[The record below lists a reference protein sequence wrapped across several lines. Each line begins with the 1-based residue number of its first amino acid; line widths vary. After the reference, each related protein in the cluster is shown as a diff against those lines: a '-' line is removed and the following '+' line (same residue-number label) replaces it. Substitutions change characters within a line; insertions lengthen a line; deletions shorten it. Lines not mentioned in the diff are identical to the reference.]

1 MAAGGPVSGEDV
13 LSIGLRLP
21 PKPGR
26 WLVPALAAVC
36 ALLAAASLVSGPVSL
51 SAAAFADVLLG
62 RGDDIA
68 RTIVLEIRLPRTVL
82 ALSIGATFG
91 LLGAALQGML
101 RNPLSDPS
109 LFGAPPAAAVGA
121 VTVLSLGAADALSF
135 WMPAAAIAGA
145 FVSVFLL
152 LAVAG
157 PRAGM
162 TTLILA
168 GLAVSSLASALTSLA
183 LNLAPNPYAALEIAF
198 WLLGSLED
206 RSAQHVVLALPF
218 MLVAWAMVARD
229 GPAFRALAL
238 GEEAAASLGV
248 RLQALRLRVVLATA
262 FGVGAAV
269 AVAGAI
275 GFVGLVAP
283 HLVRP
288 MVGHDPA
295 RVLLPSALT
304 GAALLTASDI
314 LVRFIPSTG
323 EIKLGVVT
331 ALIGVPF
338 FLVLIARHRRLVEG
352 GF

>member
-1 MAAGGPVSGEDV
+1 MAPTGGQGREGA
-13 LSIGLRLP
+13 LALAP
-21 PKPGR
+21 PLARKPGGA
-26 WLVPALAAVC
+26 LVAVLAVLC
-36 ALLAAASLVSGPVSL
+36 LLLGAASLVSGPVGL
-51 SAAAFADVLLG
+51 SAATLAEVFLG
-62 RGDDIA
+62 RGEDVA
-68 RTIVLEIRLPRTVL
+68 RTIVFEIRLPRTIL
-82 ALSIGATFG
+82 ALSIGATLG
-91 LLGAALQGML
+91 LMGAALQGLL
-101 RNPLSDPS
+101 RNPLASPS
-109 LFGAPPAAAVGA
+109 LFGAPTAAAFGA
-121 VTVLSLGAADALSF
+121 VTVLSLGLSDALSF
-135 WMPAAAIAGA
+135 WLPAAAIVSA

-168 GLAVSSLASALTSLA
+168 GLAVSSLAGALTSLA

-206 RSAQHVVLALPF
+206 RSIQHVALALPF
-218 MLVAWAMVARD
+218 MVVSWAMVARD

-238 GEEAAASLGV
+238 GEEAASSLGV
-248 RLQALRLRVVLATA
+248 RLPVLRLRVVVATA

-288 MVGHDPA
+288 FVGYDPA
-295 RVLLPSALT
+295 RVLLPSALA
-304 GAALLTASDI
+304 GSALLTASDI
-314 LVRFIPSTG
+314 LVRFVPSNG

-338 FLVLIARHRRLVEG
+338 FLVLIARHRRLIEG
-352 GF
+352 EL